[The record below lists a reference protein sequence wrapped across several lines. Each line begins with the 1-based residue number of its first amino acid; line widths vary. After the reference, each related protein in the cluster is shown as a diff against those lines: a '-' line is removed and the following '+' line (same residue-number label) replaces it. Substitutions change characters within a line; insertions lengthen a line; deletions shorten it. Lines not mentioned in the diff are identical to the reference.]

1 MVNGFENRSS
11 LAVAEDLAPP
21 PPLEFFPP
29 EVVLDA
35 ASSSPLSKATLTKAE
50 GELFLCGDEEL
61 FLCWG
66 EEGFDFFEFFPF
78 LSASASAW

>member
-11 LAVAEDLAPP
+11 LAEDLAA
-21 PPLEFFPP
+21 PPLEFF
-29 EVVLDA
+29 VLDA
-35 ASSSPLSKATLTKAE
+35 APSSPLSKATLTKADDD

-66 EEGFDFFEFFPF
+66 DEGFDFFECFPF